1 VVKVLVL
8 GGSQFNGLALVHQL
22 VREEHDV
29 TVLNRG
35 RTEATI
41 PASVRRLTGDRTD
54 ASRMRALLGSESF
67 DCIYDMCAYHPPDVE
82 LMTDLFRGRT
92 GHYVFI
98 SSIAI
103 YAPSLILPITEDFPV
118 DRSPRQNEYG
128 LHKILCENHLLAE
141 HRANG
146 FPATTVILPMV
157 IGPRNILPD
166 REQRMF
172 VRLQKGRPILIP
184 GDGTAL
190 SQVGFVDDHAEALC
204 ALMGRSTTF
213 GQRYNLTGSQF
224 FSDEGYVDVIA
235 DVMGTKAEKVFIPA
249 DLMDRLWDGLIEAA
263 PGRLR
268 LTSHID
274 IRSGHA
280 ESDNSIARMQR
291 WQLAMLIQKAQPNLH
306 RWNQSLVLS
315 TDKLARDIGWRP
327 RHNFRQAVERTFE
340 WFAQQ
345 QQRDA
350 TEFDFDFDFSF
361 EDSILDLLGSQ

>member
-54 ASRMRALLGSESF
+54 ASRMRTLLGSESF

-128 LHKILCENHLLAE
+128 LHKILCEDHLLAE

-350 TEFDFDFDFSF
+350 TEFDFDFSF
-361 EDSILDLLGSQ
+361 EDSILDLLGSR

>member
-128 LHKILCENHLLAE
+128 LHKILCEDHLLAE

-249 DLMDRLWDGLIEAA
+249 DLMDRLWDGQIEAA

-350 TEFDFDFDFSF
+350 TDFDFDFSF